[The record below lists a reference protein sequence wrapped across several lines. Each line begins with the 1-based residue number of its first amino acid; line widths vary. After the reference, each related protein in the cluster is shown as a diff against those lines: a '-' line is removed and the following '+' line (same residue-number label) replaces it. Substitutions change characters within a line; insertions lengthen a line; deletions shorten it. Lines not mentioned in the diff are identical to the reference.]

1 MDRQTAWCLTLGR
14 AAPVAP
20 YSQRRPLR
28 GTTNQTR
35 NCATEAKWLRSVRE
49 LFYAPRVLWD
59 DDSPLE
65 ELAAVKDAEEL
76 CRQLLA
82 GSWSWGGSTRHI
94 EAVELLDRVH
104 GTSEL
109 PASFVAL
116 MLCTC
121 RRWDRVTARLIAA
134 IEDSGLLRDADLD
147 ELAESFL
154 SHEHVIS
161 YPLTWVSPQWLD
173 VDLSDGP
180 AAPTPS
186 TNARSDITGPPS
198 SRRCDGGLRGARC
211 GMTRSDW
218 RTC

>member
-1 MDRQTAWCLTLGR
+1 MAQ
-14 AAPVAP
+14 V
-20 YSQRRPLR
+20 
-28 GTTNQTR
+28 
-35 NCATEAKWLRSVRE
+35 SVWE
-49 LFYAPRVLWD
+49 QFYASLVLWD
-59 DDSPLE
+59 DDSPLD
-65 ELAAVKDAEEL
+65 ELAAIDDAEEL

-82 GSWSWGGSTRHI
+82 RPCGWGTSTRHM
-94 EAVELLDRVH
+94 EAVELLDGVH

-134 IEDSGLLRDADLD
+134 VEDSGLLGDADLD

-161 YPLTWVSPQWLD
+161 YPLTWVSRNGWT
-173 VDLSDGP
+173 SISAMGA

-186 TNARSDITGPPS
+186 TSTRLDSTAPAS

-211 GMTRSDW
+211 TLTRSGW
-218 RTC
+218 STC